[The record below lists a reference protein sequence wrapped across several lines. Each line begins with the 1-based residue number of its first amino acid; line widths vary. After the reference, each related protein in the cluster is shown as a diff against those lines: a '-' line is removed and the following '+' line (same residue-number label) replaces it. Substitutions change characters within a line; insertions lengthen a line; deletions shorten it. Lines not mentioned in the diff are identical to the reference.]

1 MSKVEDMSVEQ
12 YNYRQVDYMREW
24 ASKIRAFSRRMI
36 IYNLQKNERIF
47 DKMKKEGGYKGDL

>member
-24 ASKIRAFSRRMI
+24 ASKIRTFSRRMI
-36 IYNLQKNERIF
+36 IKRLFTTFK
-47 DKMKKEGGYKGDL
+47 KMNGFLTK

>member
-24 ASKIRAFSRRMI
+24 ASKIRAFSR
-36 IYNLQKNERIF
+36 
-47 DKMKKEGGYKGDL
+47 